1 MFALEI
7 INALNDPDNP
17 AKPSPPNL
25 HIGPARQRVA
35 DALNRRE
42 GRSTPPAR
50 FDITIAHSDTHDGM
64 VTISGFER
72 DPDGSFTMSLD
83 DFREA
88 LEADGYELSDAEP
101 F

>member
-1 MFALEI
+1 MYALEI

-17 AKPSPPNL
+17 ARAVKGLNAKL
-25 HIGPARQRVA
+25 TPAKTAA
-35 DALNRRE
+35 DKRTGKLVGA
-42 GRSTPPAR
+42 
-50 FDITIAHSDTHDGM
+50 FDITITHADTHDGM

-72 DPDGSFTMSLD
+72 DPDGSLTVSLD

-88 LEADGYELSDAEP
+88 LEADAYELSDAEP